1 MLTRSLAKSRTL
13 TNGLGEGWLLLLSLL
28 AVPALA
34 ANKCVEANGRIFYQD
49 APCPANARGG
59 DMSLNVNRPF
69 TGRAKPPATG
79 APATGGASAATT
91 GNAVAPLQ
99 IPNARDRAERPNPDA
114 AP

>member
-13 TNGLGEGWLLLLSLL
+13 TNGLGEGWLWLLLLSLL
-28 AVPALA
+28 AAPALA

-69 TGRAKPPATG
+69 TGQAKPPFAEG
-79 APATGGASAATT
+79 AATAT
-91 GNAVAPLQ
+91 TDGTIFPLQ
-99 IPNARDRAERPNPDA
+99 NPNARDRPARPSPDA